1 MRQNSGKS
9 SSILALV
16 PPGLPTE
23 RAALDDLFSA
33 AYEELRRLASAVR
46 RSDHNST
53 RSATTLV
60 NEAWVK
66 LASSPGFTA
75 VSHLHFKR
83 IAARA
88 MRQVLIEAARRR
100 HAGKRGGGDIQ
111 FVTLDDSASG
121 VGTGAAGD
129 ILALETALE
138 ALAQVSPRQAEM
150 VECRFFG
157 GLDVVETAAALDVS
171 EATVQRDWRAAKAWL
186 AKELR
191 KSR

>member
-1 MRQNSGKS
+1 MAPQVHSSGDD
-9 SSILALV
+9 
-16 PPGLPTE
+16 GLPTE

-46 RSDHNST
+46 RSDHSTT

-66 LASSPGFTA
+66 LASSPRFTA

-100 HAGKRGGGDIQ
+100 DAGKRGGGQIH
-111 FVTLDDSASG
+111 FVTLDES
-121 VGTGAAGD
+121 AAGLGTSGPEE
-129 ILALETALE
+129 ILALETAL
-138 ALAQVSPRQAEM
+138 ASLAQVSPRQAEM

-191 KSR
+191 RSR

>member
-1 MRQNSGKS
+1 
-9 SSILALV
+9 
-16 PPGLPTE
+16 
-23 RAALDDLFSA
+23 
-33 AYEELRRLASAVR
+33 
-46 RSDHNST
+46 
-53 RSATTLV
+53 
-60 NEAWVK
+60 
-66 LASSPGFTA
+66 
-75 VSHLHFKR
+75 
-83 IAARA
+83 

-100 HAGKRGGGDIQ
+100 HATKRGGGDIQ
-111 FVTLDDSASG
+111 FVTLDESASG
-121 VGTGAAGD
+121 VSAGGAD
-129 ILALETALE
+129 EILALETALD

>member
-1 MRQNSGKS
+1 MAPQFHPVGGD
-9 SSILALV
+9 
-16 PPGLPTE
+16 GLPVE
-23 RAALDDLFSA
+23 RAVLDDLFSA

-46 RSDHNST
+46 RSDHAST

-66 LASSPGFTA
+66 LASSPRFTA

-100 HAGKRGGGDIQ
+100 HATKRGGGDIQ
-111 FVTLDDSASG
+111 FVTLDESASG
-121 VGTGAAGD
+121 IGAGGAEEV
-129 ILALETALE
+129 LALETALA

>member
-1 MRQNSGKS
+1 MAPQVHSSGGD
-9 SSILALV
+9 
-16 PPGLPTE
+16 GLPTE

-46 RSDHNST
+46 RSDIGTT

-66 LASSPGFTA
+66 LASSPRFTA

-100 HAGKRGGGDIQ
+100 HASKRGGRDAQ
-111 FVTLDDSASG
+111 FVTLDESAFGVSSG
-121 VGTGAAGD
+121 GAEE
-129 ILALETALE
+129 ILALETALA

-157 GLDVVETAAALDVS
+157 GLDVVETAAALEVS